1 MKQIKVSEELFEYL
15 KKEAEANFRPIGK
28 QIEFYLFGDPRV
40 ALKDIVKPQPTPKAS
55 KAIDRAVKKSAEA
68 QKAVMDIPGVT
79 KGIATKD
86 TGPLYHVLDENDDT
100 VETLPLQDAI
110 KLKNAHEGWDMVRA

>member
-55 KAIDRAVKKSAEA
+55 KAVDRAVKKSVEA
-68 QKAVMDIPGVT
+68 QQAIVDIPGVT
-79 KGIATKD
+79 NGISTKP
-86 TGPLYHVLDENDDT
+86 TGDLWNVLDHDFNT
-100 VETLPLQDAI
+100 VATVSLEEASQL
-110 KLKNAHEGWDMVRA
+110 LKDNPGWDRVRA